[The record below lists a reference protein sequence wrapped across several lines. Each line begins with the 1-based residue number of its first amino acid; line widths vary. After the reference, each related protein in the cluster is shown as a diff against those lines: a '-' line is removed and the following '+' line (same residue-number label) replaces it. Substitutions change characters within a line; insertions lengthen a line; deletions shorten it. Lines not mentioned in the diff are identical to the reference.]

1 MTTPLLAVRNLT
13 VDFGDHPAV
22 RGVDLDLRRG
32 ETLGL
37 VGESGSGKSVTALA
51 VLGLL
56 PAAARIGGSVRLDG
70 EELVGLP
77 ARQLAGI
84 RGRRIA
90 MVFQDPL
97 SAFTPVY
104 RIGDQIAEAVRVHQ
118 NVGKAAARSRAA
130 DLLDLVGIP
139 DPARALDAFPHEF
152 SGGMRQRA
160 MIAMAVA
167 NDPDILLADEPTTA
181 LDVTIQAQVLDVLRT
196 AQRETGAAL
205 VLVSHDLGVI
215 AGSADRVAV
224 MYAGRIVETAP
235 VDELFTAPRHA
246 YTLGLIGAV
255 PRLDGRG
262 GPLVP
267 IPGRPPA
274 AGELHGPGCPF
285 AERCPLVEDRCRTAE
300 PQLAG
305 DGDHLAA
312 CVRADHLAATRPAPA
327 EVYPVPV
334 VPAAEPRPREE
345 REGVLTVTGLTRSF
359 PRYRGTLLRRRIGET
374 FAVDGVDLDIRRG
387 ETLGLVGESGS
398 GKSTTLYEI
407 LKLAAP
413 QGGRIELLGQDTA
426 ALDRAAAHRLR
437 ARVQIVFQDP
447 AASLDP
453 RMPVG
458 DVIAEPLL
466 AQRTP
471 AAEARRRIPE
481 LLRQVGLDPAHA
493 DRYPHEFSGGQRQRI
508 SIARAL
514 AVRPDLLVLD
524 EPVSALDVSVQAG
537 VLNLLQQLKAE
548 LGLAYLF
555 VSHDLSVVRHLADR
569 VSVMYLGRTVET
581 GTVERVFAAPRHP
594 YTRALL
600 AAVPLPDP
608 AAERARPRLLLA
620 GDPPSPA
627 ERHLGCPF
635 RSRCPVHTALAP
647 EQRTR
652 CSTELPPAAPAAPGV
667 DHTAACHFPD
677 GA

>member
-56 PAAARIGGSVRLDG
+56 PGAARIGGSVRLDG

-77 ARQLAGI
+77 ARQLAEI

-285 AERCPLVEDRCRTAE
+285 AERCPLAEDRCRTAE

-327 EVYPVPV
+327 EVYPVPI

-345 REGVLTVTGLTRSF
+345 REDVLTVTGLTRSF

-652 CSTELPPAAPAAPGV
+652 CATELPPAAPAAPGV

>member
-77 ARQLAGI
+77 ARQLAEI

-118 NVGKAAARSRAA
+118 KVGKAAARSRAA

-312 CVRADHLAATRPAPA
+312 CVRADQLAATRPAPA

-345 REGVLTVTGLTRSF
+345 REGVLTVTGLTRTF

-426 ALDRAAAHRLR
+426 GLDRAAAHRLR

-647 EQRTR
+647 EQRSR
-652 CSTELPPAAPAAPGV
+652 CATELPPAAPAAPGV

>member
-1 MTTPLLAVRNLT
+1 MTPDLLAVRNLT

-56 PAAARIGGSVRLDG
+56 PGTARIGGSVRLDG
-70 EELVGLP
+70 RELVGLP
-77 ARQLAGI
+77 ARQLAEI

-118 NVGKAAARSRAA
+118 AVGRAAARKRAA

-235 VDELFTAPRHA
+235 VDELFTAPRHP

-274 AGELHGPGCPF
+274 AGELRGPGCPF
-285 AERCPLVEDRCRTAE
+285 ADRCPLVEDRCRTAE
-300 PQLAG
+300 PPLAG
-305 DGDHLAA
+305 DGAHLAA
-312 CVRADHLAATRPAPA
+312 CVRAEHLAATRPAPA
-327 EVYPVPV
+327 EVYPVPA

-345 REGVLTVTGLTRSF
+345 RESVLTVTGLTRSF
-359 PRYRGTLLRRRIGET
+359 PRYRGTLLRRRTGET

-407 LKLAAP
+407 LRLAAP
-413 QGGRIELLGQDTA
+413 QGGRIDLLGQDTA
-426 ALDRAAAHRLR
+426 HLDRAAAHRLR

-466 AQRTP
+466 AQHTP

-581 GTVERVFAAPRHP
+581 GTVERVFAEPRHP

-635 RSRCPVHTALAP
+635 RARCPVHAALTP
-647 EQRTR
+647 DRRTR
-652 CSTELPPAAPAAPGV
+652 CATEPPPPTPAAPGV
-667 DHTAACHFPD
+667 DHTAACHFPT